1 MTKFILL
8 SSLALSLGLVGCGVI
23 SQQVN
28 NENDLLERAELAI
41 GIERTQ
47 LTIVPDSVSSSLDA
61 VNYSVKDKQNN
72 LYRCY
77 FTSAIAV
84 TSDSICTK
92 ISKDGKQ
99 TPANSGNCNALLK
112 AAGKC

>member
-1 MTKFILL
+1 MKTLILIPAI
-8 SSLALSLGLVGCGVI
+8 ALSIGLSGCGMI

-28 NENDLLERAELAI
+28 NDDDLLERAELAT
-41 GIERTQ
+41 GIDRAQ
-47 LTIVPDSVSSSLDA
+47 LSVVPNSVSSSLDA
-61 VNYSVKDKQNN
+61 VNYSVKDKKNN

-77 FTSAIAV
+77 FTSVIAV

-99 TPANSGNCNALLK
+99 EPANKGNCNALLK